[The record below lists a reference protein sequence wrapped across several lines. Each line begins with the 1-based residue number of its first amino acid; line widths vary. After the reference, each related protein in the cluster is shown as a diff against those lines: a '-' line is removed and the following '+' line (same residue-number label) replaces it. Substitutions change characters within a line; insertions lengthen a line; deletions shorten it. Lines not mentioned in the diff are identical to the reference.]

1 MDLKNDRERVKVQ
14 YFEEEKNHASNK
26 IDTNMEQLNVLSYFD
41 FFLVGG
47 GLVFFSFRNAIDNN
61 WYICKEIDWWF
72 FSPKN
77 AYYFCLYV

>member
-14 YFEEEKNHASNK
+14 YFEEEKNHATNK
-26 IDTNMEQLNVLSYFD
+26 IDTIMEQLNVLSYFD

-47 GLVFFSFRNAIDNN
+47 GGVVWVFFFRNAIDNN

-72 FSPKN
+72 FFS
-77 AYYFCLYV
+77 

>member
-47 GLVFFSFRNAIDNN
+47 GCGLGFFFQKCHR
-61 WYICKEIDWWF
+61 
-72 FSPKN
+72 
-77 AYYFCLYV
+77 